1 MFPERPFD
9 RRATQVGVPRSE
21 VAVDDAADLPAAAL
35 VQVVDREFHALV
47 FVGTDLIDFRR
58 HALAFAVDE
67 HERRRKPVRPVAE
80 ILRFSP
86 DGDRAAEL
94 DSRKPLEIVV
104 RQNLEPEPA
113 RRQLLR
119 QRHEQHIYAAVNG
132 IVGVV
137 RRDDDHVL
145 LFVRDARMI
154 AVLPGDGEHVIPDI
168 FADVRMM
175 AENP

>member
-1 MFPERPFD
+1 MSDDEVKNQPPYAFVLPKWVRHSNRPISSVDVHPSGEIF
-9 RRATQVGVPRSE
+9 ATGGWDNYVKIWNFQ
-21 VAVDDAADLPAAAL
+21 ALLDPANVKNKLIAL
-35 VQVVDREFHALV
+35 LRDHTCSINCV
-47 FVGTDLIDFRR
+47 
-58 HALAFAVDE
+58 
-67 HERRRKPVRPVAE
+67 
-80 ILRFSP
+80 RFSP